1 MDTEK
6 MKMPTFDLVGK
17 VAIVTGGT
25 KGLGYGIVM
34 QFAAHGAKVV
44 ITSRHQ
50 DDCDRVAEEVKA
62 MGAEAAG
69 IATDVQNIEQ
79 IQNLVDKTAEMFGSV
94 DIMVNNAGVA
104 ITKKILDT
112 SEKEYNT
119 VLDSNLKSVYFGSQ
133 IAAKQMIKQG
143 NGGKIINM
151 CSIGGIKGNN
161 GVASYGASKAGAINL
176 TKSLAWELAR
186 YGITVNAICPGYVI
200 TELNRESLV
209 GTPFG
214 EKQLK
219 NIPLRRFGT
228 VEEIANLTLFLA
240 SDCCNMIDGEFI
252 VADMGATLGGN
263 V

>member
-6 MKMPTFDLVGK
+6 MKMPTFDLAGK

-94 DIMVNNAGVA
+94 DIMVNNAGLPLQRKFWTPA
-104 ITKKILDT
+104 KK
-112 SEKEYNT
+112 NT
-119 VLDSNLKSVYFGSQ
+119 TRF
-133 IAAKQMIKQG
+133 
-143 NGGKIINM
+143 
-151 CSIGGIKGNN
+151 
-161 GVASYGASKAGAINL
+161 
-176 TKSLAWELAR
+176 W
-186 YGITVNAICPGYVI
+186 
-200 TELNRESLV
+200 
-209 GTPFG
+209 TP
-214 EKQLK
+214 
-219 NIPLRRFGT
+219 T
-228 VEEIANLTLFLA
+228 
-240 SDCCNMIDGEFI
+240 
-252 VADMGATLGGN
+252 
-263 V
+263 